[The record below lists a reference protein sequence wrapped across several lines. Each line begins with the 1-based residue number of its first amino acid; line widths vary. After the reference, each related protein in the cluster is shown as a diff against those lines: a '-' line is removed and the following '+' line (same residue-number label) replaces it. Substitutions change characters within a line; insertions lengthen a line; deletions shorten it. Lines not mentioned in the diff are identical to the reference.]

1 MTATYPS
8 LYENVFFIVS
18 YQSVRLYEKLYVYCS
33 SESLG
38 ILNTTSRCI
47 VLSSVSSTVLTFLI
61 STIVTLGS
69 HSDTQLRISAAILSS
84 VYCVMPSY
92 NRERRRDPNSG
103 RRMRSPGVH
112 VNMLRNEPN
121 IAFTLTFFSTFHLL
135 SARRPPFKEA
145 SIDMSVNTSN
155 YFSGATEL
163 RSLPMKL
170 SFVELNDMILFAIVY
185 YLDYLLSSEQL
196 NQFDCVAIFVGYG
209 LTTSPD

>member
-8 LYENVFFIVS
+8 LYENVFFIVAS
-18 YQSVRLYEKLYVYCS
+18 QSVRLYEKLYVYCS

-61 STIVTLGS
+61 STMVTLGS

-112 VNMLRNEPN
+112 VNILRNEPN

-185 YLDYLLSSEQL
+185 YLDYLH
-196 NQFDCVAIFVGYG
+196 
-209 LTTSPD
+209 